1 MQRLE
6 ASCALR
12 GIYIYIYIYIYMSLS
27 SKELSN
33 CLITTDNLK
42 DDITKLQTLIYRWN

>member
-12 GIYIYIYIYIYMSLS
+12 GIYIYIYMSLS

-33 CLITTDNLK
+33 CLITTDNSK